1 MTVTIQQEKIGNYYI
16 SIEQDKYSVVYKVNL
31 SKSIG
36 MYNFSELYHTVNE
49 HMYSTLQKA
58 KARYNYLKRKI
69 QKGDI

>member
-16 SIEQDKYSVVYKVNL
+16 SIEQDKNSVVYKVNL

-49 HMYSTLQKA
+49 HMYPTLKKA
-58 KARYNYLKRKI
+58 KARFSYLKRKVR
-69 QKGDI
+69 